1 MAGSIAPVETSDSVV
16 PTAPPLPPPVL
27 LVVFNRPDVT
37 RAMVDALRQVGPRQM
52 FVAAD
57 GPRPD
62 HPEDVELCARTRRVL
77 DHIDWP
83 CEVEVL
89 AHEHNLGLQAS
100 MVSAIDWFLSKV
112 DEGVILEDDCLVH
125 PDFFTFAA
133 AMLERYR
140 HTPEVMAVTSV
151 NIEAA
156 VDHGPASYFFASG
169 GHIWGWATWRRA
181 WEGFDPALS
190 LWPQVQDSFGPGT
203 PPLHRALGSKFAS
216 AHAGTKRT
224 WARAWHFT
232 VARQQGL
239 VVVPAVNMVHNIGL
253 AKGATHTTST
263 RHRLAHL
270 RAHEL
275 PLPLIHPDDRVP
287 DVRYDAALAR
297 YHRWGFGRRVRERF
311 RRLQVTIPV
320 GG

>member
-1 MAGSIAPVETSDSVV
+1 MV

-27 LVVFNRPDVT
+27 VVVFNRPEVT
-37 RAMVDALRQVGPRQM
+37 RAMIDSLREVKPDQL

-57 GPRPD
+57 GPRPN
-62 HPEDVELCARTRRVL
+62 HPEDVGLCARTRQAL
-77 DHIDWP
+77 DNIDWP
-83 CEVEVL
+83 CQLEVL
-89 AHEHNLGLQAS
+89 AHDHNCGLQKS
-100 MVSAIDWFLSKV
+100 MVTAIDWFLSHV
-112 DEGVILEDDCLVH
+112 DEGVILEEDCLVH
-125 PDFFTFAA
+125 PDFFSFAA
-133 AMLERYR
+133 IMLERYR
-140 HTPEVMAVTSV
+140 TTAEVMAVTSV
-151 NIEAA
+151 NIDAT
-156 VDHGPASYFFASG
+156 VDHGPSSYFFASG

-181 WEGFDPALS
+181 WEGFDPVLAQ
-190 LWPQVQDSFGPGT
+190 WPRVQDSFGPGT

-239 VVVPAVNMVHNIGL
+239 VVVPSVNMVHNIGL

-270 RAHEL
+270 RAHGL
-275 PLPLIHPDDRVP
+275 PWPLVHPGDLVA

-297 YHRWGFGRRVRERF
+297 YHRWGLGRRLRERW
-311 RRLQVTIPV
+311 RRVWV
-320 GG
+320 RVSVADG